1 MKKQASERSTSG
13 VKNGLYKKVLTEM
26 PEGVLILDED
36 FNVIFANDW
45 IKEVSKRDVI
55 EGKITDLLENYHYD
69 STEKEYTI
77 KKFDII
83 IADEKLAV
91 KVNTKKIQGG
101 YVALISLLKECIC
114 LDVIHNDFISTV
126 SHEMRTPLTS
136 MKGFIDTILTAGDK
150 FDAPQKERFLKI
162 VKQQI
167 ERLTRLVE
175 NLLTVS
181 RLENKKI
188 KDVYKA
194 IDVVDLS
201 RIVVDEIKSK
211 HNHHVFKIEA
221 EKNISKILADY
232 DKAHQVF
239 TNLIDN
245 AAKYSPEDTKIEIF
259 IRNSSDNDSVE
270 ISIKD
275 YGVGIPEEFLG
286 KIFSKF
292 MRIDN
297 PLTREAQGTG
307 LGLYITKTL
316 VDSMGGKISVK
327 SKENEGST
335 FTVNFPANT
344 SEKQAKQRFI
354 KNACQ

>member
-1 MKKQASERSTSG
+1 M
-13 VKNGLYKKVLTEM
+13 KNGLYKRVLSEM

-36 FNVIFANDW
+36 FNVIFANEW
-45 IKEVSKRDVI
+45 IKTVSKRNII
-55 EGKITDLLENYHYD
+55 EGKITELIESYYYD

-77 KKFDII
+77 RKFDIVVD
-83 IADEKLAV
+83 DEKLAI
-91 KVNTKKIQGG
+91 KVNTKKIQDG
-101 YVALISLLKECIC
+101 YIALISLIRECIC

-136 MKGFIDTILTAGDK
+136 MKGFIDTILAAGDK
-150 FDAPQKERFLKI
+150 FDAAQKERFLKI

-194 IDVVDLS
+194 IDVETLS

-211 HNHHVFKIEA
+211 HNHHDFKIEA
-221 EKNISKILADY
+221 GGNVSKILADY
-232 DKAHQVF
+232 DKTHQIL

-245 AAKYSPEDTKIEIF
+245 AAKYSPGDTKIEISLK
-259 IRNSSDNDSVE
+259 NSADNDSVE

-275 YGVGIPEEFLG
+275 YGVGIPEEFIG

-316 VDSMGGKISVK
+316 VDSMGGKISVQ

-335 FTVNFPANT
+335 FTVKFPANT
-344 SEKQAKQRFI
+344 SERQAKQRFVQDAL
-354 KNACQ
+354 K

>member
-1 MKKQASERSTSG
+1 M
-13 VKNGLYKKVLTEM
+13 KNGLYKRVLSEM

-36 FNVIFANDW
+36 FNIIFANDW
-45 IKEVSKRDVI
+45 IKKVSKKDLI
-55 EGKITDLLENYHYD
+55 EGKITNFIENYHYD
-69 STEKEYTI
+69 STENEYTI

-83 IADEKLAV
+83 VNDEKLAV
-91 KVNTKKIQGG
+91 KVNTKKFEGG

-188 KDVYKA
+188 KDVYKS

-211 HNHHVFKIEA
+211 HNHHIFKVEDG
-221 EKNISKILADY
+221 KNISKILADY
-232 DKAHQVF
+232 DKVHQVL

-245 AAKYSPEDTKIEIF
+245 AAKYSPNDTEIEVSF
-259 IRNSSDNDSVE
+259 KNSPDNEFVE

-275 YGVGIPEEFLG
+275 YGVGIPKEFIG

-316 VDSMGGKISVK
+316 VDSMGGKISVE
-327 SKENEGST
+327 SKENEGSI
-335 FTVNFPANT
+335 FKVDLPANT
-344 SEKQAKQRFI
+344 SERQAKQRFI
-354 KNACQ
+354 QDVVK